1 MSLTVASFAI
11 IASSSCEDK
20 SKESPVDNL
29 PILKLSSFKRL
40 GVENPCRKPTPY
52 RSKTGIG
59 ILRSWKATSDTRN
72 TSPMHAPL
80 ALKPPAV
87 PALITKSGFR
97 AWMAA
102 YVARAAGTVP
112 ILSTPRAESF
122 PDHTKL
128 I

>member
-80 ALKPPAV
+80 AWKI
-87 PALITKSGFR
+87 LIEFPRKKELFFSSGANTIIIFYDEGPISCFR
-97 AWMAA
+97 
-102 YVARAAGTVP
+102 T
-112 ILSTPRAESF
+112 E
-122 PDHTKL
+122 L
-128 I
+128 IMHISMD